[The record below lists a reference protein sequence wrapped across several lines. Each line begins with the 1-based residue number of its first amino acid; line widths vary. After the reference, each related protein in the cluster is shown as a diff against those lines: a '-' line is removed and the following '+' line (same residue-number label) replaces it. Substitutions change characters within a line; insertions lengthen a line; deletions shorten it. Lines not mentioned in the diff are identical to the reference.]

1 MKKNLF
7 ITLLAALFSINYCY
21 AQDSFDKTVEYLLN
35 QNYDIIVSYEENE
48 LELNELKS
56 DNNLPETE
64 VSFSRRWGNIDGQK
78 TGVEISQGFDW
89 PGLYAARSR
98 QHSLTK
104 EAISFLQKSR
114 ILDKKNEI
122 RLLLIDYIAAKQ
134 KVELAK
140 EVYGNMNKLVE
151 KYRRAYEAGEVS
163 IIDRNKVIVETARAK
178 AALMT
183 AEHERED
190 VVAAILAQ
198 GKDNSVMPMLAAL
211 TRYPDLI
218 LYPEEEYE
226 DMINNQDPMLEY
238 YRRMD
243 NVAAQQQKVAKL
255 GYMPSFSVG
264 YGYEYEEGQAFH
276 GFNVGIGLPL
286 FSNRHKTKSAHL
298 SRLVN
303 ENNLN
308 AEKLRQITK
317 MRNMVADV
325 KLMDGTIDTFR
336 DLFENQNQLSLLK
349 KAFDGGEI
357 NLFTYLADMN
367 YFTEARAGYIDA
379 QYTRAKLLVEL
390 NKLK

>member
-1 MKKNLF
+1 
-7 ITLLAALFSINYCY
+7 
-21 AQDSFDKTVEYLLN
+21 
-35 QNYDIIVSYEENE
+35 
-48 LELNELKS
+48 
-56 DNNLPETE
+56 
-64 VSFSRRWGNIDGQK
+64 
-78 TGVEISQGFDW
+78 
-89 PGLYAARSR
+89 
-98 QHSLTK
+98 
-104 EAISFLQKSR
+104 
-114 ILDKKNEI
+114 
-122 RLLLIDYIAAKQ
+122 
-134 KVELAK
+134 
-140 EVYGNMNKLVE
+140 MNKLVE

-178 AALMT
+178 SALMT

-190 VVAAILAQ
+190 VVAAILSQ
-198 GKDNSVMPMLAAL
+198 GKDNSVMPMLAEL
-211 TRYPDLI
+211 NNYPDLI
-218 LYPEEEYE
+218 LYSEEEYE
-226 DMINNQDPMLEY
+226 NMINNQDPMLEY

-243 NVAAQQQKVAKL
+243 NVAVQQQKVARL
-255 GYMPSFSVG
+255 GYMPSLSVG

-276 GFNVGIGLPL
+276 GFNIGIGLPI
-286 FSNRHKTKSAHL
+286 FSNRHKTKSARL

-303 ENNLN
+303 ENNMN

-336 DLFENQNQLSLLK
+336 ELFENQNQLSLLK